1 MPVDVAFVVMPF
13 ADIGRPALG
22 VSLLKAAAERAGYS
36 ATIRYCSIEW
46 ADIIGLDLYQKV
58 SNGFPPELLVGEWC
72 FADDVF
78 GQDVA
83 PADDYIAQILSRA
96 APPDVI
102 GALMKSRLARDAF
115 LDDVADKLVALAPR
129 VVGFTSTFH
138 QTCPS
143 LAVARRLKAMPNPP
157 LIVFGGANC
166 EGEMGLQMVRCFP
179 WIDYV
184 CTGESD
190 RSFVQLLDHLLRG
203 TPGLPR
209 GVFQRG
215 VSDCVPEAERV
226 EDMDSLPFPDFDDY
240 FESLRNSSN
249 LQAAAYHLVVET
261 SRGCWWGAKH
271 HCTFCGLNGQTMAFR
286 SKSPGR
292 AFDEIAFL
300 SRKYGLHRIAS
311 VDNIL
316 DLHYIGTLFPRLADS
331 DLDLELFYEVK
342 SNLRYDQLL
351 MLHRGGMRQIQPGI
365 ESFSDQVL
373 RLMEK
378 GVSAFQ
384 NVQLMRWCEELGIEC
399 AWNLLAGFPGESA
412 SEYAKMAELI
422 PLLTHLRPPGS
433 CAQVR
438 LDRFSPFHARARDF
452 GFRNIRAARAYF
464 FVFPLGRAEMSRLA
478 YFFDFDYGDD
488 RDVDAYMQPVQKAVD
503 RWWQRF
509 RVESER
515 PCLNAAF
522 EDGIVAITDTRD
534 IAVAHEFDLSGLD
547 ARVLALCD
555 VAATVPALA
564 RCSDTGGDESAVR
577 DALDRLLNLRLVAR
591 DGDKHVAL
599 PVFRNR
605 PSDLPTRRLHARI
618 PIAAAVAA

>member
-1 MPVDVAFVVMPF
+1 VSTDVVFVVMPF
-13 ADIGRPALG
+13 ADIGRPAIG
-22 VSLLKAAAERAGYS
+22 VSLLKAAVQKAGYS
-36 ATIRYCSIEW
+36 ATIRYCNIEW
-46 ADIIGLDLYQKV
+46 ADIIGLELYQKV

-83 PADDYIAQILSRA
+83 PAEDYIMQVLSRA
-96 APPDVI
+96 APTDVI
-102 GALMKSRLARDAF
+102 GELAKSKLARDPF
-115 LDDVADKLVALAPR
+115 VDGVVDKVLALAPR

-157 LIVFGGANC
+157 VIVFGGANC
-166 EGEMGLQMVRCFP
+166 EGEMGVQMVRSFP

-184 CTGESD
+184 CTGEAD
-190 RSFVQLLDHLLRG
+190 RSFVHLLHHLLRAA
-203 TPGLPR
+203 PGLPP
-209 GVFQRG
+209 GVLQRG
-215 VSDCVPEAERV
+215 VSDCVPPAERV
-226 EDMDSLPFPDFDDY
+226 EDMDSLPFPDYDDY
-240 FESLRNSSN
+240 FASLKESTNLRS
-249 LQAAAYHLVVET
+249 AAYHLVVET

-271 HCTFCGLNGQTMAFR
+271 HCTFCGLNGETMAFR
-286 SKSPGR
+286 SKSPER
-292 AFDEIAFL
+292 AFDEMAFL
-300 SRKYGLHRIAS
+300 SCKYGLQRISS

-316 DLHYIGTLFPRLADS
+316 DMHYIGTLFPHLAES

-351 MLHRGGMRQIQPGI
+351 LLHRGGMRQIQPGI

-373 RLMEK
+373 KLMKK

-399 AWNLLAGFPGESA
+399 IWNLLAGFPGELP
-412 SEYAKMAELI
+412 SEYKRMAELI

-438 LDRFSPFHARARDF
+438 LDRFSPFHTRADDF
-452 GFRNIRAARAYF
+452 GFCKIRAARAYF

-478 YFFDFDYGDD
+478 YFFDFDYGDG
-488 RDVDAYMQPVQKAVD
+488 RDVAAYMQPVQKAVD

-509 RVESER
+509 LDKRTR
-515 PCLNAAF
+515 PRLDATFDDEAV
-522 EDGIVAITDTRD
+522 IVSDTRD
-534 IAVAHEFDLSGLD
+534 IAVARESVLSGLD

-555 VAATVPALA
+555 VAATVPSLMHFT
-564 RCSDTGGDESAVR
+564 DTGGDEHAVR
-577 DALDRLLNLRLVAR
+577 DALDRLLQLRLVAR
-591 DGDKHVAL
+591 DGDQHVAL

-605 PSDLPTRRLHARI
+605 PANLPTRRPHARI
-618 PIAAAVAA
+618 PLAAAAAA